1 MNHAPLGSL
10 GPLHLTPLAAKLAA
24 SSFTALLAGPAMAQT
39 AVAPAAAPASAPVSD
54 TADAA
59 PAPARQADSLNLER
73 VVVTATSVAKSKL
86 KSSLSVTTIDDDL
99 VKAMNPQTQAEVLRL
114 IPGMVDQGGNGPG
127 GNANITV
134 RGLPVT
140 TGGSPFVQI
149 QEDGL
154 PTVLFG
160 DMNFGNN
167 DYWVRFN
174 RSNSI
179 EAVRGG
185 SASVLASGAPGAVI
199 NYVSNTGEESG
210 GSIGLEAGL
219 NYNSTK
225 GSFSAGGALAED
237 LNFHAD
243 GFVNQGAGL
252 RDQGFKA
259 QKGYQIKA
267 NLTKDLG
274 TLGYI
279 RFNVKLLD
287 DTQPLYTSYPSL
299 VHAGAS
305 GFSGISAYP
314 GFDARTGST
323 VGVYNEVINVLDST
337 TGQLT
342 QHKSDGLHPVAKAY
356 GVRLHLTPGGDFT
369 VDNKFRYTQMRG
381 TFSTNQMGLGMAS
394 NIIGSTVN
402 GQTVG
407 SIVYANG
414 PSKGQAFTGS
424 YLNTGTQTFTR
435 MSDMGSVANDLNAS
449 KTFDLAGGKMNVTGG
464 LFYMDQHIVQDW
476 HINSHYQTLE
486 GVNPAGLDLV
496 STTGQLLSLNGVSG
510 FNTARGSGVNRAY
523 DISAANTAPY
533 LNANWESGALQL
545 DLGVRHD
552 MLRVTGWAESA
563 SAATTQTSLIGG
575 SLVSSSVLDPATRE
589 ALHYNASYNSYSVG
603 ALYAV
608 NNDTSAFVRASRG
621 GRFNVDRNILS
632 GYTNADGSLTDSGRQ
647 KVVSYVNQQEVGV
660 KNRGRVGEV
669 TYSANATLF
678 HNTYG
683 ASNFDL
689 TQGPTGTYYQS
700 AYKSIGVELE
710 GSLRSG
716 GFAMVASMTW
726 TDAKVTANAQGPTP
740 QDLVSSGVGNRP
752 AGVPSLMYMLAPS
765 YQTGDFTGGVMIVGR
780 GRSNVNTSSQYL
792 APAEVLVNMNMSW
805 RFMPGATVG
814 LNVHNLFN
822 KLLADGHL
830 NQSSLAGLQ
839 SNGTINGLPVGTGGV
854 LNGRAVVLSL
864 NYEF

>member
-1 MNHAPLGSL
+1 MDHAPLGSL
-10 GPLHLTPLAAKLAA
+10 RRKRLNSLAAKLAA
-24 SSFTALLAGPAMAQT
+24 STISALLAGPTMAQD
-39 AVAPAAAPASAPVSD
+39 AAAPASTAARD
-54 TADAA
+54 ADAA
-59 PAPARQADSLNLER
+59 PGPARRTDPLELER
-73 VVVTATSVAKSKL
+73 VVVTATSAPKTKL
-86 KSSLSVTTIDDDL
+86 KSSVSVTTIDDDL
-99 VKAMNPQTQAEVLRL
+99 VRAMTPQTQAEVLRL
-114 IPGMVDQGGNGPG
+114 IPGMVDQGANGPG

-199 NYVSNTGEESG
+199 NYVSDTGTVRG
-210 GSIGLEAGL
+210 GSVGLESAL
-219 NYNSTK
+219 NYNATK
-225 GSFSAGGALAED
+225 GYFSAGGALAEG
-237 LNFHAD
+237 LRFHAD
-243 GFVNQGAGL
+243 GFVIQGRGL
-252 RDQGFKA
+252 RDPGFNA

-267 NLTKDLG
+267 NLTRDLG
-274 TLGYI
+274 TLGFV

-287 DTQPLYTSYPSL
+287 DIEPLYTSYPSL
-299 VHAGAS
+299 VHAGPT
-305 GFSGISAYP
+305 GITGLSPYP

-323 VGVYNEVINVLDST
+323 VGVYNEVVNVLDST
-337 TGQLT
+337 TGQMT
-342 QHKSDGLHPVAKAY
+342 QRRTDGLHPVANAY
-356 GVRLHLTPGGDFT
+356 GLQLHLTPGGGFT
-369 VDNKFRYTQMRG
+369 IDDKFRYTKMRG
-381 TFSTNQMGLGMAS
+381 TFSNNTMTLSIPS

-449 KTFDLAGGKMNVTGG
+449 KSFDLAGGKMNVTGG

-496 STTGQLLSLNGVSG
+496 STTGQLLTLNGVSG
-510 FNTARGSGVNRAY
+510 FNTARGPGVNRAY

-533 LNANWESGALQL
+533 LNTNWESGALQL
-545 DLGVRHD
+545 DVGVRHD
-552 MLRVTGWAESA
+552 MLRVKGWAESA
-563 SAATTQTSLIGG
+563 SAATTHTGLIDG

-589 ALHYNASYNSYSVG
+589 ALHYNASYDSYSVG
-603 ALYAV
+603 ALYAL
-608 NNDTSAFVRASRG
+608 NNDTSAFVRVSRG

-632 GYTNADGSLTDSGRQ
+632 GYTNADGSLNDSGKQ
-647 KVVSYVNQQEVGV
+647 KVVSLVKQQEVGI
-660 KNRGRVGEV
+660 KNRGQLGRLA
-669 TYSANATLF
+669 YSASATLF
-678 HNTYG
+678 HSTYA

-689 TQGPTGTYYQS
+689 TLGPTGTYFQS
-700 AYKSIGVELE
+700 AYRSTGVELE

-726 TDAKVTANAQGPTP
+726 TDAKVTANAQGADPKN
-740 QDLVSSGVGNRP
+740 LVSSGVGNRP
-752 AGVPSLMYMLAPS
+752 AGVPNLMYMLAPS
-765 YQTGDFTGGVMIVGR
+765 YQIGNFAGGVMFVGR
-780 GRSNVNTSSQYL
+780 GRTNVNTVSQYFT
-792 APAEVLVNMNMSW
+792 PGEMMVHMNMSW
-805 RFMPGATVG
+805 KFMPGATVG

-830 NQSSLAGLQ
+830 NQSSLASLQ
-839 SNGTINGLPVGTGGV
+839 ANGTIDGLPVGTGGV
-854 LNGRAVVLSL
+854 LNGRTVVLSL

>member
-1 MNHAPLGSL
+1 VDHAFLDSL
-10 GPLHLTPLAAKLAA
+10 RRKGLDSLAAKLAA
-24 SSFTALLAGPAMAQT
+24 STISALLAGPTIAQDT
-39 AVAPAAAPASAPVSD
+39 TAPAPTATPDTGAPPG
-54 TADAA
+54 
-59 PAPARQADSLNLER
+59 PARQADPLELER
-73 VVVTATSVAKSKL
+73 VVVTATSAPKTKL
-86 KSSLSVTTIDDDL
+86 KSSVSVTTIDDDL
-99 VKAMNPQTQAEVLRL
+99 VKAMSPQTQAEVLRL
-114 IPGMVDQGGNGPG
+114 IPGMIDQGGNGPG
-127 GNANITV
+127 GNGNISV

-199 NYVSNTGEESG
+199 NYVSDTGTVG
-210 GSIGLEAGL
+210 GSSVGLESAL
-219 NYNSTK
+219 NYNATK
-225 GSFSAGGALAED
+225 GYFTTGGPLAEGMR
-237 LNFHAD
+237 FHAD
-243 GFVNQGAGL
+243 GFVIQGRGL
-252 RDQGFKA
+252 RDPGFNA

-267 NLTKDLG
+267 NLTRDLG
-274 TLGYI
+274 TLGYV

-287 DTQPLYTSYPSL
+287 DIEPLYTSYPSL
-299 VHAGAS
+299 VHADQT
-305 GFSGISAYP
+305 GITGLSPYP

-323 VGVYNEVINVLDST
+323 VGVYNEVVNVLDST
-337 TGQLT
+337 TGQMT
-342 QHKSDGLHPVAKAY
+342 QRRSDGLHPVANAY
-356 GVRLHLTPGGDFT
+356 GLQLHLTPGGGFT
-369 VDNKFRYTQMRG
+369 IDNKFRYTKMRG
-381 TFSTNQMGLGMAS
+381 TFSNNTMSLSIPS

-476 HINSHYQTLE
+476 HLNSRYQTLE
-486 GVNPAGLDLV
+486 GVNPVGLDLV
-496 STTGQLLSLNGVSG
+496 STTGQLLTLNGVSG
-510 FNTARGSGVNRAY
+510 FNTARGPGINRAY

-533 LNANWESGALQL
+533 LNTSWERGALQL
-545 DLGVRHD
+545 DVGMRHD
-552 MLRVTGWAESA
+552 MLRVKGWAESA
-563 SAATTQTSLIGG
+563 SAGTTQTSLIDG

-589 ALHYNASYNSYSVG
+589 ALHYTASYDSYSVG
-603 ALYAV
+603 ALYAL
-608 NNDTSAFVRASRG
+608 NDDTSAFVRVSRG

-632 GYTNADGSLTDSGRQ
+632 GYTNADGSLNDSGKQ
-647 KVVSYVNQQEVGV
+647 KVVSRVKQQEVGI
-660 KNRGRVGEV
+660 KNRGQLGRLA
-669 TYSANATLF
+669 YSASATLF
-678 HNTYG
+678 HSTYA

-689 TQGPTGTYYQS
+689 TLGPTGTYFQS
-700 AYKSIGVELE
+700 AYKSTGVELE
-710 GSLRSG
+710 GALRSG

-726 TDAKVTANAQGPTP
+726 TDAKVTANAQGADP
-740 QDLVSSGVGNRP
+740 QNLVSSGVGNRP
-752 AGVPSLMYMLAPS
+752 AGVPDLMYMLAPS
-765 YQTGDFTGGVMIVGR
+765 YQIGNFAGGVMFVGR
-780 GRSNVNTSSQYL
+780 GRTNVNTVSQYFT
-792 APAEVLVNMNMSW
+792 PGEMMVHMNMSW
-805 RFMPGATVG
+805 KFLPGATVG

-830 NQSSLAGLQ
+830 NQSSLASLQ
-839 SNGTINGLPVGTGGV
+839 GNGTINGLPVGTGGV
-854 LNGRAVVLSL
+854 LNGRTVVLSL